1 MSNVTP
7 KVAGIIGYYGL
18 SDWWLNTFTE
28 DERNYINYRV
38 RTLRAG
44 PNALIEGTPFIP
56 TRSTHNN
63 VSFFLNNLTFWFRK
77 PKDNSIA
84 RRIAL
89 KAFELAKDIE
99 DIGSSL
105 GWIIRSHYYARDKEP
120 DALEQTISA
129 CKEHI
134 RIAPLLAE
142 KHKKQYPNLSL
153 GKHEGYDRYVILLE
167 KGKNYSE
174 AIRLCKE
181 AKRQGWKGDW
191 DKRIERCTTRLS
203 KMDGKNL

>member
-18 SDWWLNTFTE
+18 SEWWFNTFTE

-38 RTLRAG
+38 RTMRAG
-44 PNALIEGTPFIP
+44 PNALIEGTPFII
-56 TRSTHNN
+56 TNSTHNN
-63 VSFFLNNLTFWFRK
+63 VSSFLINLTFWFRT

-89 KAFELAKDIE
+89 KAFELAE
-99 DIGSSL
+99 DIDDIGWSL
-105 GWIIRSHYYARDKEP
+105 AWIIRLHYYARNQVP
-120 DALEQTISA
+120 DALERVISA
-129 CKEHI
+129 CKQYIE
-134 RIAPLLAE
+134 IAPLLAE
-142 KHKKQYPNLSL
+142 KHKKQYPRLNL
-153 GKHEGYDRYVILLE
+153 GKHEGFNRYTILLE
-167 KGKNYSE
+167 KNRNYSE
-174 AIRLCKE
+174 AIQLCEE

-191 DKRIERCTTRLS
+191 NKRIERCTKRLS